1 MTNQQSTVILVV
13 TVFLCLALNAELN
26 TKTKGDLMGQEE
38 KIKALRKELNK
49 YVDGYW
55 ILMEYWDS
63 ISHEEQQKVHE
74 RLKEIGL

>member
-1 MTNQQSTVILVV
+1 
-13 TVFLCLALNAELN
+13 
-26 TKTKGDLMGQEE
+26 MGQEE

-63 ISHEEQQKVHE
+63 ISYEEQQKVHE

>member
-1 MTNQQSTVILVV
+1 MV

-49 YVDGYW
+49 YVDGYC

-63 ISHEEQQKVHE
+63 ISYEEQQKVHE